1 MLGVYMIH
9 ENKLV
14 RTHIYEFLNISKVSN
29 PLIAILI
36 ILGYALVIFVSCV
49 IIEALRMLIVKFLK
63 KRRFFVK
70 FENKIYH
77 FVANF

>member
-29 PLIAILI
+29 PLIAIFNYFRI
-36 ILGYALVIFVSCV
+36 CFSYFVSCV
-49 IIEALRMLIVKFLK
+49 IIEALRMLMLIFLK
-63 KRRFFVK
+63 KRRFL
-70 FENKIYH
+70 
-77 FVANF
+77 